1 MPVSSQDLDFHYP
14 VVTKNDLLAIQT
26 FKDWRQV
33 HEIISC
39 IIFYF
44 PEQIIPVSPPVTTM
58 PPPPP
63 PMTQL
68 AVPLQPPPVFHQ
80 PPMVAFNGHMTETP
94 PLPHMNI
101 PVACL
106 GMEGQ
111 PPPLP
116 PHMMNGAMVPFNGEN
131 GMMGRPDNM
140 TNPVVYV
147 PYMETIMPTEVNVDY
162 PPSED
167 SRGLDLPL
175 NGKII
180 KSAVVAILCEMK
192 KKKN

>member
-1 MPVSSQDLDFHYP
+1 
-14 VVTKNDLLAIQT
+14 
-26 FKDWRQV
+26 
-33 HEIISC
+33 
-39 IIFYF
+39 
-44 PEQIIPVSPPVTTM
+44 M

-140 TNPVVYV
+140 TNPIVYV

-192 KKKN
+192 KKKMKLKIYIIRLVIVHL